1 MPLASLPQFISLPQ
15 LVAHAFTHPPRR
27 PRFQTPRTLLGL
39 PYTKFRVQTSDDI
52 ALSGWVILPQQ
63 PPKGL
68 VVLSHGYTSC
78 RETMLPNAQ
87 FLVEAGY
94 ATVLY
99 DFRAHGWSGESLV
112 TFGYHEANDLTA
124 VLNWVTTHETLAP
137 LPLFLLGESM
147 GAAVSLFVAAQNPTV
162 RAVIADSSYA
172 RFDNVLLSRFAM
184 FVGPSVAKRITPP
197 IEASGRAMLGIPL
210 REIAPLLAIENI
222 APRPLFIIHGKKDQL
237 IPMGNALK
245 LYATAQKHYQDQP
258 QNLQL
263 WLVENAAH
271 ARNNNTAGDLYGERV
286 LDFLNN
292 NLPNNLLGE

>member
-1 MPLASLPQFISLPQ
+1 MPLDFVSPWIT
-15 LVAHAFTHPPRR
+15 HAFTHPPRR
-27 PRFQTPRTLLGL
+27 PSFHTPRSAFGAS
-39 PYTKFRVQTSDDI
+39 YTKLRFHTSDGI
-52 ALSGWVILPQQ
+52 ALSGWQILPLQA
-63 PPKGL
+63 PKGL
-68 VVLSHGYTSC
+68 VVLSHGYSSC

-94 ATVLY
+94 AVILY

-112 TFGYHEANDLTA
+112 TFGYNETNDLKA
-124 VLNWVTTHETLAP
+124 VLAWVATDETLAK

-147 GAAVSLFVAAQNPTV
+147 GAAVSLFVAAQTPTV

-184 FVGPSVAKRITPP
+184 YIGESAAKKIIPS
-197 IEASGRAMLGIPL
+197 IEVSGKAMLGIAL
-210 REIAPLLAIENI
+210 RDIAPLLSIPAI

-245 LYATAQKHYQDQP
+245 LYAAAQKHYHDQP
-258 QNLQL
+258 ENLQL

-271 ARNNNTAGDLYGERV
+271 ARNNNTAGELYNQRV
-286 LDFLNN
+286 LDFLSNHF
-292 NLPNNLLGE
+292 LPNNLLSN